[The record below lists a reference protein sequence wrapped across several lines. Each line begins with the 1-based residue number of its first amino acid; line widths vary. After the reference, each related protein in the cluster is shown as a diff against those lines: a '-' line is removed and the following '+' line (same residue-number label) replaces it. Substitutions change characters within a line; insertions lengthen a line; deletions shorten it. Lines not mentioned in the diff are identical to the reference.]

1 MRILSESVRERP
13 VPDVSKSGQPGRS
26 GGNPPSL
33 YVAPILLT
41 ITIVIEDTPFYL
53 MSDHGEGERLPL
65 RHGCVVLSRLG
76 GGRSLVRA
84 LAPSVKFVL
93 QGEEVYKI
101 DGRSRAVRPGRFLL
115 VEAGTDFEVS
125 TPRPDETVGLCVY
138 LGVTPAPTVERE
150 PLGQVIEGCGAEPLA
165 PLLSRYAR
173 LLAARPEAGPALA
186 TKIVQQVTA
195 GAEDYLSAFS
205 SRLERLSSLK
215 RSTRVETLQR
225 IERARTYIHD
235 QEDRALSLDEIASQ
249 AALSRFHLSRSF
261 AEVHGLPPLAYHRR
275 LRLDGA
281 ARLLRDGSASPT
293 ELAERLGYA
302 SLSAFTRAFRQA
314 FGVPP
319 SRAQ

>member
-1 MRILSESVRERP
+1 
-13 VPDVSKSGQPGRS
+13 
-26 GGNPPSL
+26 
-33 YVAPILLT
+33 
-41 ITIVIEDTPFYL
+41 VIDSTPFYL

-65 RHGCVVLSRLG
+65 RQGCVVLSRLQ
-76 GGRSLVRA
+76 GGRSAVRA

-93 QGEEVYKI
+93 TGEEVYKI

-115 VEAGTDFEVS
+115 VEAGTEFEVS

-138 LGVTPAPTVERE
+138 LGVAPGAAAERG
-150 PLGQVIEGCGAEPLA
+150 PLGRVIEGCGAEPLA

-173 LLAARPEAGPALA
+173 LLASRAEAGPRLA
-186 TKIVQQVTA
+186 STIVQQVGA
-195 GAEDYLSAFS
+195 GAEDYLSTFA

-215 RSTRVETLQR
+215 RSTRIETLQR
-225 IERARTYIHD
+225 IERARTFIHD
-235 QEDRALSLDEIASQ
+235 RRDAPLTLDAIASE

-275 LRLDGA
+275 LRLEGA
-281 ARLLRDGSASPT
+281 ARLLRDGAASPT
-293 ELAERLGYA
+293 ELSERLGYG

-314 FGVPP
+314 YGVPP